1 MNEITEIKKENS
13 ELGKGE
19 FYDLM
24 RFIENID
31 NNMEQLWDHSDPDNA
46 IKDELKKLE
55 PCYYCIESLSYQAQ
69 LMKNINDK
77 YTDEFVQV
85 DNLALLR
92 SIKELKDDIVNKK
105 FERYIRREPDWWS
118 GGSD

>member
-31 NNMEQLWDHSDPDNA
+31 NNMEQLWDHSDPDNS

-69 LMKNINDK
+69 LMKNIND
-77 YTDEFVQV
+77 D
-85 DNLALLR
+85 LAV
-92 SIKELKDDIVNKK
+92 IKEVLEISYANWVKKDIN
-105 FERYIRREPDWWS
+105 Y
-118 GGSD
+118 GSLV